1 MGLEIIR
8 TAGGERGKHIKRRKK
23 KTIKRR
29 YIKGNEKPIEDARIF
44 DSEG

>member
-8 TAGGERGKHIKRRKK
+8 TAGGKRGKRIKKKK
-23 KTIKRR
+23 KTI
-29 YIKGNEKPIEDARIF
+29 IKGNEKAAEDARVF

>member
-8 TAGGERGKHIKRRKK
+8 TAGGKRGKRIKKKK
-23 KTIKRR
+23 KTIKGR
-29 YIKGNEKPIEDARIF
+29 YIKGNEKPTEDASVF

>member
-8 TAGGERGKHIKRRKK
+8 TAGGKRGKHIKKKK

-29 YIKGNEKPIEDARIF
+29 YIKGNEKAIEDARIF

>member
-8 TAGGERGKHIKRRKK
+8 TAGGKRGKRIKKKK

-29 YIKGNEKPIEDARIF
+29 YINGNEKAAEDARVF